1 MSEESKVLSREQ
13 WRRTLLAFAAA
24 HALGR
29 DRKQTVL
36 FGSLTRHD
44 AALRAEIERLRT
56 ENKRLRRPN
65 PTEAGHGRP

>member
-1 MSEESKVLSREQ
+1 MSEVLSREQ

-44 AALRAEIERLRT
+44 AALRAEIERL
-56 ENKRLRRPN
+56 ERLALPAAA
-65 PTEAGHGRP
+65 EAEDE